1 MKILK
6 RFNYTHVSLGL
17 SLLITLIFITGCQ
30 NLNGQVKK
38 EDGFKSMFDGKTLTN
53 WEGNNDYWRVEK
65 GHLVGEETA
74 VTSPLLKANTFLIWK
89 GGQPGN
95 FELKAEYRISENGN
109 SGINY
114 RSDELQE
121 IPFALK
127 GYQLDI
133 DGKNNYTGQNYEER
147 KRTTLAYR
155 GQKVTIP
162 EMTGTMASHL
172 EGNAW
177 KSAVVNGTLGNSEF
191 LKSKIKPREWN
202 QVHIIANGNKLQHF
216 VNGILMSEVTDNDS
230 INSKSA
236 GLIGLQ
242 LHAGMIMKVEYR
254 NLRIKNL

>member
-6 RFNYTHVSLGL
+6 RLDNVPISIGVSLL
-17 SLLITLIFITGCQ
+17 VAILFFAGCQ
-30 NLNGQVKK
+30 SLNGQVK
-38 EDGFKSMFDGKTLTN
+38 EEEGFKSMFDGKTLTN
-53 WEGNNDYWRVEK
+53 WEGKNDYWRVED
-65 GHLVGEETA
+65 GYLVGEETA
-74 VTSPLLKANTFLIWK
+74 ITSPLLKANTFLIWK

-121 IPFALK
+121 IPLALR

-155 GQKVTIP
+155 GQRVTIP
-162 EMTGTMASHL
+162 EMTGTMKSHL

-177 KSAVVNGTLGNSEF
+177 KSAVVNGTLGNSDS
-191 LKSKIKPREWN
+191 LKSKIKPGDWN
-202 QVHIIANGNKLQHF
+202 EVHVIANGNKLQHF

-230 INSKSA
+230 INRKSA

-242 LHAGMIMKVEYR
+242 LHAGMIMKVEFR